1 MKISLFGSVPLCKA
15 GKMGYRAK
23 YRFHF
28 DRNVN
33 FCTAKVAY
41 VTFVTLRSSLTEK
54 FKDLWAFNRSIN
66 LLEQQDG
73 FVRAL
78 QRSCVIKIEE
88 SKWIIKWRIAIR
100 FLSKMIFE
108 QEMNIDISNETFE
121 SRPVRLIWR
130 INLWN
135 EITVANERKR
145 GNINTKKEEI
155 TLDKGKG
162 KEYGMEHRV

>member
-1 MKISLFGSVPLCKA
+1 M
-15 GKMGYRAK
+15 
-23 YRFHF
+23 
-28 DRNVN
+28 
-33 FCTAKVAY
+33 
-41 VTFVTLRSSLTEK
+41 
-54 FKDLWAFNRSIN
+54 
-66 LLEQQDG
+66 
-73 FVRAL
+73 
-78 QRSCVIKIEE
+78 
-88 SKWIIKWRIAIR
+88 KWRIAIR

-155 TLDKGKG
+155 TPDKGKG